1 MSFRRSGPSLLIWV
15 TTLSTLA
22 LMGVAILLTLELHE
36 KANEGDFELIQ
47 KVFETRRAALED
59 EAVEAAELVV
69 SIPTI
74 RKAFLEHDRPKLLA
88 ECSRMFA
95 VQKEKYGLDRA
106 EFHEASGINFL
117 RLHQPDKFGDDD
129 MQLRPMLV
137 EAHRNK
143 AIRLGIEV
151 GTYGPAVSA
160 IVPILDDGGNF
171 AGSFEI
177 ALDFE
182 PVLDEL
188 KKSFEFEGAVFLD
201 EQLLREVATALT
213 GDDVSTRKRV
223 GPYIRLHSTHEDLM
237 ENLVTAKEV
246 DASEPRSY
254 ERQADGTEWGVQLMP
269 LYDHAHKRIG
279 AVAMAHDFGDDES
292 IARRAFVWLALATLF
307 ACVVMAGAILVVIRG
322 KLLAPLAALNGR
334 MSALVSGEEAPAADP
349 IDSYCDELKT
359 LASNYEVLRTRRD
372 E

>member
-15 TTLSTLA
+15 TTLTTLV
-22 LMGVAILLTLELHE
+22 LTGVAVLLTLELHE

-47 KVFETRRAALED
+47 KVFDTRRAALED

-74 RKAFLEHDRPKLLA
+74 RRAFLEHDRPKLLE
-88 ECSRMFA
+88 ECRHMFA
-95 VQKEKYGLDRA
+95 VQKDKYGLDRA
-106 EFHEASGINFL
+106 EFHEASGVTFL

-129 MQLRPMLV
+129 MQHRPMLV

-143 AIRLGIEV
+143 AIRLGIEI
-151 GTYGPAVSA
+151 GTFGPSVSA
-160 IVPILDDGGNF
+160 IVPILDDAGNF

-201 EQLLREVATALT
+201 EQLLHEVATALT
-213 GDDVSTRKRV
+213 GDAVSTRKRV
-223 GPYIRLHSTHEDLM
+223 GPYIRLHTTHEDLM
-237 ENLVTAKEV
+237 EELVTAREV
-246 DASEPRSY
+246 DAAEPRNY
-254 ERQADGTEWGVQLMP
+254 EREADGTEWGVQLMP

-279 AVAMAHDFGDDES
+279 AVAMAHDFGDDEAE
-292 IARRAFVWLALATLF
+292 ARRAFVWQSLAALF
-307 ACVVMAGAILVVIRG
+307 GCVMMAGAILVVVRG

-334 MSALVSGEEAPAADP
+334 MAALVNGEEAQPADP
-349 IDSYCDELKT
+349 IDSYCDELRA
-359 LASNYEVLRTRRD
+359 LARNYETLRNRRD
-372 E
+372 T